1 MKPWGNEFAKYCIC
15 THACQHNMDNL
26 NLVFGYDGWASFDT
40 GAAVPQGSC
49 GRPNAQACCCQ
60 GWCCWEGMNAICSIA
75 LIVPF
80 TQNLMSC
87 CFKRWPLCFPSNNFV
102 TATRTSAVI
111 LHTSCNLTLPLVAT
125 DWALPLSPEVTA
137 RKHLLRRLSILVVVP
152 VLRLARCFGSK
163 RAVLTYS
170 FPLTVWA
177 FGASC
182 AVMHTGLPDMQVS
195 CWTVGAEPHDFQVA
209 VRLDLDAA
217 KQNIVV
223 GVPLLLQMR
232 AELTDVWQ
240 AWLKMLALLLL
251 WTCCCG
257 IAIHF
262 RGCSSMISFEADIAL
277 SSTSCCAT
285 SPTCLWLTEPL
296 FTDAES
302 ACASLSSTR
311 SQPNVMLPANPSPEH
326 CQDLPTH

>member
-1 MKPWGNEFAKYCIC
+1 M
-15 THACQHNMDNL
+15 
-26 NLVFGYDGWASFDT
+26 
-40 GAAVPQGSC
+40 
-49 GRPNAQACCCQ
+49 
-60 GWCCWEGMNAICSIA
+60 
-75 LIVPF
+75 
-80 TQNLMSC
+80 
-87 CFKRWPLCFPSNNFV
+87 
-102 TATRTSAVI
+102 
-111 LHTSCNLTLPLVAT
+111 
-125 DWALPLSPEVTA
+125 
-137 RKHLLRRLSILVVVP
+137 
-152 VLRLARCFGSK
+152 
-163 RAVLTYS
+163 LTYS

-257 IAIHF
+257 IAKHF